1 MQTSRLCRKGAT
13 KTDENE
19 IIPVDEDG
27 VAEDV
32 KPDVLADGE
41 TKIDYIRRRQAE
53 GANAKAIAGE
63 LGITLQSV
71 YRIIRKDEG
80 RGNKWDN
87 GYQKPPPPP
96 PKRPRGR
103 PKGSKNKPGVTKAA
117 LTLID
122 QKTGIAVSNTGQQ
135 SIIIGRMGDEKVSK
149 FVAYHMDC
157 LKMRQGVDKSNVPD
171 LYKRFY
177 IYLGYCQEHGIIPN
191 NMNCYLAIG
200 VSKQDMS
207 AWHRGLRSEAH
218 REFAD
223 TVMEFFASVHEQ
235 MASDGIG
242 NPISAMF
249 WQKAHDN
256 MVEASKLEV
265 IQEDP
270 LGSRKSAQALADKYK
285 DILPE
290 DA

>member
-1 MQTSRLCRKGAT
+1 M
-13 KTDENE
+13 DENE
-19 IIPVDEDG
+19 VIEMEVVEDG
-27 VAEDV
+27 EEV
-32 KPDVLADGE
+32 KPGVLRDGE
-41 TKIDYIRRRQAE
+41 TRIEYIRRRQAD
-53 GANAKAIAGE
+53 GASARTIADE
-63 LGITLQSV
+63 LGITFQSV

-80 RGNKWDN
+80 RASKWDHRE
-87 GYQKPPPPP
+87 PPPPP

-122 QKTGIAVSNTGQQ
+122 PKTGIAVSNNGQQ
-135 SIIIGRMGDEKVSK
+135 AIIIGRMGDEKVSK

-171 LYKRFY
+171 LYNRFY

-200 VSKQDMS
+200 VAKQDIS
-207 AWHRGLRSEAH
+207 LWHLGKRDQEH
-218 REFAD
+218 KEFAD
-223 TVMEFFASVHEQ
+223 TVMDFFASVHEQ

-249 WQKAHDN
+249 WQKTHDN

-265 IQEDP
+265 VQDDP
-270 LGSRKSAQALADKYK
+270 LGERKSAQALADKYR
-285 DILPE
+285 DLLPE